1 MARHVFDESI
11 GSFPSV
17 KRYFTYS
24 DADRGAGGFFDPET
38 RTAAINL
45 RYTSNPTDAMSTFIH
60 EVNSHGTDEFFKNTN
75 V

>member
-1 MARHVFDESI
+1 MARYVFDESI

-24 DADRGAGGFFDPET
+24 DADRGVGGFFDPET

-60 EVNSHGTDEFFKNTN
+60 EVNSHGTDDFFKNTN